1 MHTHLVATAAWRW
14 KNQKAPVDGL
24 LKRVATEDLVL
35 VSTGG
40 ADWLLGSGKAT
51 KVDGGY
57 RVTGRKI
64 FCSGAPAGGLM
75 MTTAVI
81 DDPADGPTVL
91 QIAVPTNAQG
101 VKIENDWKALGM
113 RGTGSHDISFDDV
126 FVPDAAVALRRP
138 SGKWHPLIHVVAMVA
153 LPVFNAVYVGVAEA
167 ARGLAIEAARRR
179 SDDRVVQAH
188 AGEMEN
194 ELTSAQL
201 ALGRMIDIA
210 MTQKPGVETTVE
222 IMCCR
227 AILGRGARATVDKA
241 MDLAG
246 GGSFLRKNAA
256 RALVPGCP
264 GRPLPPAAGEAAEC
278 ARGTFQL
285 RIAARRLSHATYRS
299 SLVIAGIATVST
311 TWLRAQDPPT
321 PTFRAGTTLIE
332 FTLVARDSQGNPI
345 ADLTKDDIVVTE
357 NGQPREVEFFRFDG
371 APPQPSPNVH
381 SRRVISRTDSR
392 PHRTPRAISQRCS
405 WTR

>member
-1 MHTHLVATAAWRW
+1 MFSFPTNRWTDLANELGTACAPRAAAHDATDDFVAENYAALKAHKVFAAGVPEELGGGGASVADLAGMLRTLAHHCSSTALALSMHTHLVATAAWRW
-14 KNQKAPVDGL
+14 KNQKAPVEGL
-24 LKRVATEDLVL
+24 LKRVVNEDLVL

-75 MTTAVI
+75 MTTAVV

-101 VKIENDWKALGM
+101 VKVENDWRALGM

-153 LPVFNAVYVGVAEA
+153 LPIFNAVYVGVAEA
-167 ARGLAIEAARRR
+167 ARDLAVAAAGRRR
-179 SDDRVVQAH
+179 DDRLVQAH

-201 ALGRMIDIA
+201 ALARMVDIA
-210 MTQKPGVETTVE
+210 MTSKPGVETTVE
-222 IMCCR
+222 TMCCR

-246 GGSFLRKNAA
+246 GGSFLRK
-256 RALVPGCP
+256 
-264 GRPLPPAAGEAAEC
+264 
-278 ARGTFQL
+278 
-285 RIAARRLSHATYRS
+285 S
-299 SLVIAGIATVST
+299 SLERLFRDVQGVRYHPLQDKPQNVLAGRFVFG
-311 TWLRAQDPPT
+311 LP
-321 PTFRAGTTLIE
+321 L
-332 FTLVARDSQGNPI
+332 
-345 ADLTKDDIVVTE
+345 DD
-357 NGQPREVEFFRFDG
+357 
-371 APPQPSPNVH
+371 
-381 SRRVISRTDSR
+381 
-392 PHRTPRAISQRCS
+392 
-405 WTR
+405 

>member
-1 MHTHLVATAAWRW
+1 MSLEPASQLAWQQHDETDAFVEENYAALKARKVFAAGVPEELGGGGASVADLAGMLRTLAHHCSSTALALSMHTHLVATAAWRW

-75 MTTAVI
+75 MTTAVV

-91 QIAVPTNAQG
+91 QIAVPTNAAG
-101 VKIENDWKALGM
+101 VRIENDWKALGM
-113 RGTGSHDISFDDV
+113 RGTGSHDISFEDV

-167 ARGLAIEAARRR
+167 ARDLAIEAARRR
-179 SDDRVVQAH
+179 RDDRIVQAH

-201 ALGRMIDIA
+201 ALARMIDIA
-210 MTQKPGVETTVE
+210 MTQQPGVETTARDHVLP
-222 IMCCR
+222 R
-227 AILGRGARATVDKA
+227 DARTGSARHRRQGDGPRRGRIVPPQECARTP
-241 MDLAG
+241 
-246 GGSFLRKNAA
+246 
-256 RALVPGCP
+256 VPRRP

-278 ARGTFQL
+278 ARGTRRF
-285 RIAARRLSHATYRS
+285 RVAAR
-299 SLVIAGIATVST
+299 
-311 TWLRAQDPPT
+311 
-321 PTFRAGTTLIE
+321 
-332 FTLVARDSQGNPI
+332 
-345 ADLTKDDIVVTE
+345 
-357 NGQPREVEFFRFDG
+357 
-371 APPQPSPNVH
+371 
-381 SRRVISRTDSR
+381 
-392 PHRTPRAISQRCS
+392 
-405 WTR
+405 

>member
-1 MHTHLVATAAWRW
+1 MFSFPTNRWTDLANELGTACAPRAAAHDATDDFVAENYAALKAHKVFAAGVPEELGGGGASVADLAGMLRTLAHHCSSTALALSMHTHLVATAAWRW
-14 KNQKAPVDGL
+14 KNQKAPVEGL
-24 LKRVATEDLVL
+24 LKRVVNEDLVL

-75 MTTAVI
+75 MTTAVV

-101 VKIENDWKALGM
+101 VKVENDWRALGM

-126 FVPDAAVALRRP
+126 FVPYAAVALRRP

-153 LPVFNAVYVGVAEA
+153 LPIFNAVYVGVAEA
-167 ARGLAIEAARRR
+167 ARDLAVAAAGRRR
-179 SDDRVVQAH
+179 DDRLVQAH

-201 ALGRMIDIA
+201 ALARMVDIA
-210 MTQKPGVETTVE
+210 MTSKPGVETTVE
-222 IMCCR
+222 TMCCR

-246 GGSFLRKNAA
+246 GGSFLRK
-256 RALVPGCP
+256 
-264 GRPLPPAAGEAAEC
+264 
-278 ARGTFQL
+278 
-285 RIAARRLSHATYRS
+285 S
-299 SLVIAGIATVST
+299 SLERLFRDVQGVRYHPLQDKPQNVLAGRFVFG
-311 TWLRAQDPPT
+311 LP
-321 PTFRAGTTLIE
+321 L
-332 FTLVARDSQGNPI
+332 
-345 ADLTKDDIVVTE
+345 DD
-357 NGQPREVEFFRFDG
+357 
-371 APPQPSPNVH
+371 
-381 SRRVISRTDSR
+381 
-392 PHRTPRAISQRCS
+392 
-405 WTR
+405 